1 MYIQSGISGGLNIE
15 CPLGPRRVSMDAVSP
30 GVTPVRIFVDGAPK
44 FYYASDIHLELRKTI
59 PDVNEFLG
67 LGPGEIDRGA
77 VRSAI
82 LLLAGDIGCPFEISY
97 EMFLRQCVNKF
108 AHVIVVAGNHEYYSV
123 GGQTHTIRRV
133 NRELETVCGRVG
145 AILLAAGDNYSA
157 AMRVDI
163 YSRSASD
170 SECSESSERRG
181 SSESLDYNELH
192 SSSDDLRRRT
202 PPWSTDNSHPDRSE
216 GRERDH
222 ESPYSPLLHKGTMG
236 LPDNCLR
243 YNGVP
248 EDVPDSA
255 HADVAIGRSHK
266 AHESVRAVTTDN
278 AIPIIHSDTDRGP
291 ARDPPSVN
299 INVASAAVSA
309 IADRYETRL
318 VARMVGCTLWSEP
331 ADGSSAYMNDYKR
344 IYVSRAGSDRTRVD
358 AKDIA
363 KVGTDADVKNRPR
376 SGSAI
381 AQRIIASPTYCRGLT
396 PGDVRKMHL
405 RQSEFLR
412 GEIAVANSEG
422 VPIVVLTHHLPSYR
436 MMMVELRE
444 GLRECYASN
453 SDGLLEGV
461 AAWICGHVHKAYRA
475 VHNGTYCGINPYG
488 YPTQKAADTGFH
500 ACSFGV

>member
-1 MYIQSGISGGLNIE
+1 
-15 CPLGPRRVSMDAVSP
+15 V
-30 GVTPVRIFVDGAPK
+30 
-44 FYYASDIHLELRKTI
+44 
-59 PDVNEFLG
+59 
-67 LGPGEIDRGA
+67 
-77 VRSAI
+77 
-82 LLLAGDIGCPFEISY
+82 SY

-163 YSRSASD
+163 YSRSTSD

-181 SSESLDYNELH
+181 SSESLEYNELH

-202 PPWSTDNSHPDRSE
+202 PPRSTDVINPDHVE
-216 GRERDH
+216 VHEREH
-222 ESPYSPLLHKGTMG
+222 ENPCSPLLYRGTMG

-243 YNGVP
+243 YNGLLEDASDSIHP
-248 EDVPDSA
+248 E
-255 HADVAIGRSHK
+255 
-266 AHESVRAVTTDN
+266 TD
-278 AIPIIHSDTDRGP
+278 HRP
-291 ARDPPSVN
+291 AEELPLVN
-299 INVASAAVSA
+299 ISVASAAVSA
-309 IADRYETRL
+309 AAGRYETRL
-318 VARMVGCTLWSEP
+318 VARVVGCTLWSEP
-331 ADGSSAYMNDYKR
+331 ADGSAAYMNDYKR
-344 IYVSRAGSDRTRVD
+344 IYVSRAGSDRIRTD
-358 AKDIA
+358 AKGSASARINA
-363 KVGTDADVKNRPR
+363 KVGAGVSARDNVRDRPR

-381 AQRIIASPTYCRGLT
+381 SQRVIASPTYCRGLT

-412 GEIAVANSEG
+412 GEIAIANSEG

-461 AAWICGHVHKAYRA
+461 AAWICGHVHKAYRE

-488 YPTQKAADTGFH
+488 YPTQTAADTGFH